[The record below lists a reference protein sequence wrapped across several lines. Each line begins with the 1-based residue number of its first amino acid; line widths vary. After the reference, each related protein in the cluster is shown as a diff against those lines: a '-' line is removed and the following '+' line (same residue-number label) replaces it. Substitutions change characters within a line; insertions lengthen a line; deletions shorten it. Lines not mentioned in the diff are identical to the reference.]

1 MAIPIQYNPCFYLEI
16 KCNKKRGFKTRNL
29 NNNYTIRKWIK
40 MKYKLLIV
48 PGYLVGIGSL
58 CIITYRTILAFFSE
72 SKAVTIHV
80 NRYGEQYA
88 DIVFLIVIWIIC
100 LVGLIYLYLVMK
112 EGKIA
117 KVPEGNIRGKKVMSK
132 DGSYLGILR
141 DSLVDEKTGMIRGV
155 IVEPSEE
162 IDSRLY
168 HLDDGGNLV
177 VSFDS
182 IKLGKESLK
191 IDSTKY
197 DSCE

>member
-1 MAIPIQYNPCFYLEI
+1 
-16 KCNKKRGFKTRNL
+16 
-29 NNNYTIRKWIK
+29 

-58 CIITYRTILAFFSE
+58 CIITYRTLLAFFSE
-72 SKAVTIHV
+72 SRSVTIHV
-80 NRYGEQYA
+80 NRYGEQHA
-88 DIVFLIVIWIIC
+88 DIAFLIVIWIIC
-100 LVGLIYLYLVMK
+100 LTGLIYLYLVMK

-117 KVPEGNIRGKKVMSK
+117 KVLESDIRGKKVMSK

-155 IVEPSEE
+155 LVEPSEE

-182 IKLGKESLK
+182 IKLVKDD
-191 IDSTKY
+191 IIV
-197 DSCE
+197 

>member
-1 MAIPIQYNPCFYLEI
+1 
-16 KCNKKRGFKTRNL
+16 
-29 NNNYTIRKWIK
+29 

-58 CIITYRTILAFFSE
+58 FIITYRTILAFFSE
-72 SKAVTIHV
+72 SKSVTIHV
-80 NRYGEQYA
+80 NIYGEQYA
-88 DIVFLIVIWIIC
+88 DMAVLIFIWIIC
-100 LVGLIYLYLVMK
+100 LVGLVHLYIVMK
-112 EGKIA
+112 KGKIA
-117 KVPEGNIRGKKVMSK
+117 KVLESDIRGKKVMSK

-155 IVEPSEE
+155 LVEPSEE

-182 IKLGKESLK
+182 IKSVKEDV
-191 IDSTKY
+191 IV
-197 DSCE
+197 EE

>member
-1 MAIPIQYNPCFYLEI
+1 
-16 KCNKKRGFKTRNL
+16 
-29 NNNYTIRKWIK
+29 

-58 CIITYRTILAFFSE
+58 CIISYRTLLAFFSE
-72 SKAVTIHV
+72 SRSVTIHV
-80 NRYGEQYA
+80 NRYGEQHA
-88 DIVFLIVIWIIC
+88 DIASLIVIWIIC
-100 LVGLIYLYLVMK
+100 LTGLIYLYLVMK

-117 KVPEGNIRGKKVMSK
+117 KVLESDIRGKKVLSN
-132 DGSYLGILR
+132 DGLYLGILR

-155 IVEPSEE
+155 LVEPSEE